1 MANAAEKLAL
11 SMCVRVSRKLNVLSL
26 SFFDRKKSGEILSRV
41 TNDLDKI
48 SETLQISLLKFI
60 SVVGTI
66 IGSVIMMFY

>member
-1 MANAAEKLAL
+1 M
-11 SMCVRVSRKLNVLSL
+11 NVLSL

-60 SVVGTI
+60 SAAGTI